1 MAHPVR
7 SHRILKPS
15 LNFVLGKY
23 RSGFSIKNPIRIQK
37 SNPIREYRNELNGYR
52 LSANPLD
59 SGWNPHRQVNHKD
72 LAEHGW
78 KRRRKYEEHEEL
90 FREFE
95 NLCFDPL
102 NPQKRE

>member
-1 MAHPVR
+1 M
-7 SHRILKPS
+7 
-15 LNFVLGKY
+15 
-23 RSGFSIKNPIRIQK
+23 IK
-37 SNPIREYRNELNGYR
+37 ECRNELNGYR

-78 KRRRKYEEHEEL
+78 KRRRKYEEREEHKEH

-95 NLCFDPL
+95 NLCFYPL